1 MLHGN
6 SSLTQVW
13 TLQTLGSSLFW
24 SCHSFERGWFWKYF
38 FNNLVKLAKVD
49 ADTYKK
55 AAGEFGVRGFPTL
68 FFFINGTRI
77 DYKGDRTKDGI
88 ISWVNKKVL
97 PVTTELT
104 TESDYTALS
113 GNEAVSVV
121 LFSTDASEVERYQ
134 NLARAD
140 DHNRYYI
147 ATGDFQ
153 GQEASGTVKLIRNFD
168 EVATFTGDFATLGN
182 WVAKHSRP
190 ALLPF
195 DQRTIQSI
203 FGDAKR
209 AVVYINT
216 GSDVA
221 VSLKDV
227 VTSEAKADASGLIFT
242 EIDVR
247 D

>member
-1 MLHGN
+1 M
-6 SSLTQVW
+6 
-13 TLQTLGSSLFW
+13 
-24 SCHSFERGWFWKYF
+24 
-38 FNNLVKLAKVD
+38 
-49 ADTYKK
+49 
-55 AAGEFGVRGFPTL
+55 
-68 FFFINGTRI
+68 
-77 DYKGDRTKDGI
+77 
-88 ISWVNKKVL
+88 
-97 PVTTELT
+97 T